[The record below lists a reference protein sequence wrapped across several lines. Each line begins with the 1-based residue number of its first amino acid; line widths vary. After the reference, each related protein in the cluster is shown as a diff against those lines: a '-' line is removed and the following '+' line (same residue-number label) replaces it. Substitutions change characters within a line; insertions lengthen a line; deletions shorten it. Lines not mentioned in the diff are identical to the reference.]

1 MTSRAAALASLL
13 DASTPAEL
21 VAARRDLERA
31 AGGML
36 AVYTDE
42 ERAAL
47 LVSRAWVVE
56 STRWDAG
63 ELRAVDPEG
72 ELSETDAAEALAE
85 IERADRLGAW
95 ERARV
100 IGAYPTEAMALQA
113 AREGIAGLRDR
124 LLAEAPGDKIAAE
137 CLRLAADGLSL
148 RWQPEDDP
156 SSAQW
161 AELVRV
167 RRASERE

>member
-1 MTSRAAALASLL
+1 MTTRAAALASLL
-13 DASTPAEL
+13 AASTPAE
-21 VAARRDLERA
+21 VVSARRDLERA

-36 AVYTDE
+36 AVYSPE

-47 LVSRAWVVE
+47 VASRAWVVE
-56 STRWDAG
+56 SARWDAG

-72 ELSETDAAEALAE
+72 ELSETAAAEALAE

-100 IGAYPTEAMALQA
+100 VGAYPTEAMALA
-113 AREGIAGLRDR
+113 TAREGIAGLRDR
-124 LLAEAPGDKIAAE
+124 LLAEAPGDEIAAT
-137 CLRLAADGLSL
+137 CLRLSADGLSL

-161 AELVRV
+161 AEMVRV
-167 RRASERE
+167 RRAGDA